1 MADETVTIPLESL
14 RSLVE
19 KLAVNQQT
27 NAQLFESVVNIL
39 WQHEQ
44 AIGVDPNA
52 SGFQAIAN
60 MIQSAAMNSNAL
72 NGLNFMSSTPFEP
85 TQPTTDQPPATPPA
99 A

>member
-1 MADETVTIPLESL
+1 MAETTSVTTESL
-14 RSLVE
+14 RSLVQ

-27 NAQLFESVVNIL
+27 NAQIFEAVANVL

-52 SGFQAIAN
+52 SEFKEIAD
-60 MIQSAAMNSNAL
+60 MIQGAAMNPSAL
-72 NGLNFMSSTPFEP
+72 SGLSFMSNTPFEVG
-85 TQPTTDQPPATPPA
+85 QPTTDQPPATPPA